1 MGIALP
7 ATILTNQ
14 KGYRL
19 VNSKLPTIKLF
30 DDVASAEDFEDLYD
44 LQALTNPRLTTE
56 VGKLAYIDTQNMPW
70 GIPGCSYAVAP
81 FTHVS
86 PEGSRF
92 SNGDY
97 GMLYLA
103 DTMDTAIKEIAYH
116 EQKYISNV
124 EGLAFDRRIFRGL
137 SCVFSGDPIHDGTTL
152 KQSHSVYD
160 AGSNTDSR
168 VLGAKL
174 RAIGSEGVQYWSVRA
189 PGQTCWGLFT
199 PKNVAS
205 IVQTTHFEFIIDGRS
220 IVDIRK
226 LSNPDKF
233 FTVV

>member
-7 ATILTNQ
+7 ATMLTSQ

-19 VNSKLPTIKLF
+19 VNSRLPTIQLF

-56 VGKLAYIDTQNMPW
+56 IGKLAYIDTQDMPW

-86 PEGSRF
+86 PDGSRF

-103 DTMDTAIKEIAYH
+103 DTMDTAIKEVAYH
-116 EQKYISNV
+116 QQAYISKV
-124 EGLAFDRRIFRGL
+124 EGLAFDRLIFRGL
-137 SCVFSGDPIHDGTTL
+137 SCVFSGDLIHDATTIEHNN
-152 KQSHSVYD
+152 SIYD
-160 AGSNTDSR
+160 ADSYTDSR

-174 RAIGSEGVQYWSVRA
+174 RADGSEGVQYWSVRA

-199 PKNVAS
+199 PKKVTS
-205 IVQTTHFEFIIDGRS
+205 IVQASHFEFITDGRS

-226 LSNPDKF
+226 LSNPDDTF
-233 FTVV
+233 

>member
-7 ATILTNQ
+7 ANMLTSQ

-19 VNSKLPTIKLF
+19 VNSRLPTIQLF

-44 LQALTNPRLTTE
+44 LQALTNPRLTIE
-56 VGKLAYIDTQNMPW
+56 IGKLAYIDTQDMPW

-86 PEGSRF
+86 PDGSRF

-97 GMLYLA
+97 GMLYIA
-103 DTMDTAIKEIAYH
+103 DTMDTAIKEVAYH
-116 EQKYISNV
+116 QQVYISKV
-124 EGLAFDRRIFRGL
+124 EGLEFDRLIFRGL
-137 SCVFSGDPIHDGTTL
+137 SCVFSGDLIHDATTIEHNN
-152 KQSHSVYD
+152 SIYD
-160 AGSNTDSR
+160 ADSYTDSR
-168 VLGAKL
+168 ALGAKL
-174 RAIGSEGVQYWSVRA
+174 RADGSEGVQYWSVRA

-199 PKNVAS
+199 PKKVTS
-205 IVQTTHFEFIIDGRS
+205 IVQTSHFEFITNGRS

-226 LSNPDKF
+226 LSNPDETF
-233 FTVV
+233 